1 MLRSCLVGLAL
12 SCLCG
17 CLPDAPHRSRAADAS
32 GDGSAGQCLPV
43 LSGELIINEI
53 MARPAGLDLDGDGR
67 SNSRDEALELI
78 LDTEADS
85 HLGGAT
91 LWIDGQL
98 RGGIHEAPCLSPGM
112 LIVLTGPSTG
122 HLDLPPGAIQ
132 LALDHGLGLGDGGGV
147 IELRGAAGN
156 VLAQASY
163 PAEEGGPPSSR
174 TRAQDAMRDAPLVAH
189 RVLPAAAG
197 APWSIGRCA
206 TGLAPC
212 TCISAQSV
220 LCDRGR

>member
-1 MLRSCLVGLAL
+1 MLRSCLVCLAL

-17 CLPDAPHRSRAADAS
+17 CLPDAPHRAPTADAS
-32 GDGSAGQCLPV
+32 GDSSAGQCLPV

-67 SNSRDEALELI
+67 SNSRDEALELV
-78 LDTEADS
+78 LDSEADS

-98 RGGIHEAPCLSPGM
+98 RGRILPAPCLSPGIV
-112 LIVLTGPSTG
+112 IVLTGPSTA
-122 HLDLPPGAIQ
+122 HLDLPAGAVQ
-132 LALDHGLGLGDGGGV
+132 LALDHSLGLGDGGGS
-147 IELRGAAGN
+147 IELRGTAGN
-156 VLAQASY
+156 VLGQASY

-174 TRAQDAMRDAPLVAH
+174 TRTLDGQRNAPLVAH
-189 RVLPAAAG
+189 RGLPAAAG

-206 TGLAPC
+206 TGLEPC
-212 TCISAQSV
+212 TCISALSV